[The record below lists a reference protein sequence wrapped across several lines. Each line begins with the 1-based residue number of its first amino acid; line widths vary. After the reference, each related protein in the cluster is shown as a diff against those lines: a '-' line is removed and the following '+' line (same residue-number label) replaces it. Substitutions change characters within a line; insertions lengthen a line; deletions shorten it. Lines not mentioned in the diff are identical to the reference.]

1 MARISLLLLPA
12 MLTGWVAC
20 APSENVD
27 AWREVSPADGSQTT
41 EGHHPKTPSSL
52 GDPFVLVAQARPQ
65 VAGTTDPSPATAADD
80 AWVMLESDACDVVLR
95 SLHTAFV
102 PTEGESLHSVTSVAP
117 STGVV
122 QDASATQ
129 VQSRHRVQVQLDDG
143 EGRSGEG
150 VATVTLHLS
159 GEQPDGLVHVR
170 GTLDLGAGAPALQFE
185 ASGLLNESAEAV
197 PERRFGCW

>member
-1 MARISLLLLPA
+1 
-12 MLTGWVAC
+12 
-20 APSENVD
+20 
-27 AWREVSPADGSQTT
+27 
-41 EGHHPKTPSSL
+41 
-52 GDPFVLVAQARPQ
+52 
-65 VAGTTDPSPATAADD
+65 
-80 AWVMLESDACDVVLR
+80 MLESDACDVVLR

-102 PTEGESLHSVTSVAP
+102 TGDGEALHSVTSVAP

-122 QDASATQ
+122 QDASATE

-150 VATVTLHLS
+150 VATVTLYIS
-159 GEQPDGLVHVR
+159 GEEPDGLVHVR
-170 GTLDLGAGAPALQFE
+170 GTLDLGTGAPALHFE